1 MPTYA
6 KTTLTLAATISI
18 FLQFPFSSSSLQA
31 AGQHDYLL
39 LATNRT
45 STMETEMQ
53 EAAKQGYMFAGVMG
67 GETSFGGNEVVVVM
81 ERSTTDRNPRYDY
94 RLLATN
100 RTSTMQK
107 EMQEAGNAGYVYKG
121 QTVFD
126 TTFGGD
132 EAVVILER
140 ANEQRTVKPYED
152 RLLAPKRT
160 STMQDELNEAGL
172 DGFEFVG
179 VTVSSTLFGGDE
191 VVAILKRAV
200 PSN

>member
-1 MPTYA
+1 MRRA
-6 KTTLTLAATISI
+6 HLIGLALILALSGPWTPS
-18 FLQFPFSSSSLQA
+18 A
-31 AGQHDYLL
+31 EGQPADQQNYLL

-45 STMETEMQ
+45 STMQDEMQ
-53 EAAKQGYMFAGVMG
+53 DAADQGYVFAGTMG
-67 GETSFGGNEVVVVM
+67 GETSFGGQEVVVVM
-81 ERSTTDRNPRYDY
+81 KRSETASRNARYDY
-94 RLLATN
+94 QLLATT
-100 RTSTMQK
+100 RTSTMQR
-107 EMQEAGNAGYVYKG
+107 EMQEAGDAGYVYKG
-121 QTVFD
+121 QTVFK

-140 ANEQRTVKPYED
+140 DNEQVEVRPYEY
-152 RLLAPKRT
+152 RLLATNRT
-160 STMQDELNEAGL
+160 STMQEELNEAGL